1 MSMIYIL
8 VMQMQVCSVI
18 SREIH
23 FSMHIEI
30 HIKKKKSKITCK
42 ARVHELHMSPTR
54 NYPLH
59 SGRGQGL

>member
-1 MSMIYIL
+1 
-8 VMQMQVCSVI
+8 
-18 SREIH
+18 
-23 FSMHIEI
+23 MHIEI
-30 HIKKKKSKITCK
+30 HIKKKKSKITRR